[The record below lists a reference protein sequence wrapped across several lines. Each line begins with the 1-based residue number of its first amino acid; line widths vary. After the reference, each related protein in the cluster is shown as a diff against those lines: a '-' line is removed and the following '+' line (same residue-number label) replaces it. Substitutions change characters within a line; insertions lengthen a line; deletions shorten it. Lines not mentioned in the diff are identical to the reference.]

1 MTSKVEV
8 IENMD
13 FKEYL
18 SLDRLSSSALKDY
31 MVCPAYYK
39 WRKKNPMKE
48 SEYLKIG
55 TMVHTWILENHT
67 FNNLYMGIPKLDKR
81 TKAGKDAYASYLEQA
96 NGRELIDEDL
106 IKRYTQIKPYNDT
119 KNEVTVLFEING
131 VPCKARF
138 DCLRTKE
145 NGVED
150 IKTIANIF
158 KIDRQ
163 FADLKY
169 YIQAGFYSE
178 AYKAAFGHYPEFFKF
193 TFISTG
199 DYFDMVTREISFEYL
214 EYGRIKALENV
225 DNFKYSCENNHW
237 PGLEMGD
244 IEMPSWM

>member
-1 MTSKVEV
+1 MTNKVEV

-18 SLDRLSSSALKDY
+18 SLDRMSSSALKDY
-31 MVCPAYYK
+31 ITAPAYYK
-39 WRKKNPMKE
+39 WRKQNPMQE
-48 SEYLKIG
+48 TPNLALG
-55 TMVHTWILENHT
+55 TMVHTWILENSK
-67 FNNLYMGIPKLDKR
+67 FNKLYMGIPKLDKR
-81 TKAGKDAYASYLEQA
+81 TKAGKDAFASYVEQA

-106 IKRYTQIKPYNDT
+106 IKRYTHIKPYNDT
-119 KNEVTVLFEING
+119 KNEVTVLFELNG
-131 VPCKARF
+131 LPCKARF
-138 DCLRTKE
+138 DCLRE

-158 KIDRQ
+158 KIDKQ
-163 FADLKY
+163 FSDLKY

-178 AYKAAFGHYPEFFKF
+178 AYKAAFGVWPDFFKF

-214 EYGRIKALENV
+214 EHGRMQAIEAL
-225 DNFKYSCENNHW
+225 DNFKYSKENNYW
-237 PGLEMGD
+237 PGIPAKD